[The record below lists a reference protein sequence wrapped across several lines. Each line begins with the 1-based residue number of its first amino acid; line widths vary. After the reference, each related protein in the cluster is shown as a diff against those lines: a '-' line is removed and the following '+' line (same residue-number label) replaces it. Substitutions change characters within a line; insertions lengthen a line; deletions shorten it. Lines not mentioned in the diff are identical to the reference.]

1 MIGVVEKTQF
11 MNEVGGW
18 GEHVM
23 RIGGKIKYF
32 DENCLG
38 CGEFVFEVGGGG
50 IRVETANC
58 LEIGLGADGVFVVVD
73 DLDHVVVIVEND
85 SGIEEIEIRLGFD
98 EQSVIGLIIKL
109 VLNVMVNGG
118 VVEEVA

>member
-1 MIGVVEKTQF
+1 M
-11 MNEVGGW
+11 
-18 GEHVM
+18 
-23 RIGGKIKYF
+23 
-32 DENCLG
+32 
-38 CGEFVFEVGGGG
+38 FEVGGGG

-73 DLDHVVVIVEND
+73 DLDRVVVVVEND

-98 EQSVIGLIIKL
+98 DQSVIGLIIKL